1 MNKLL
6 QTIMK
11 KLHRRPKTPP
21 VNPPTPNIPK
31 RQIGSYKDDVQELQA
46 SFQGC
51 DDVKIRELTPG
62 KITDCP
68 VAVAYIESLIK
79 IDWME
84 FAYSQIQALTDKP
97 EHLRPNET
105 SGSMEI
111 VMLKT
116 IKEAVSYV
124 LDGWTVFIVEK
135 TNKAYAV
142 NTYFPPMR
150 NVERSETETVILGPQ
165 EAYTESIQINL
176 SLLRKRLK
184 STDLKITFT
193 RVGRY
198 NKKFVAIA
206 WLESIA
212 PKEFVES
219 VQARI
224 EAIDIDNLTDAGDFA
239 QLIDDNPYSPFPQYH
254 MTERPERIVSHLCD
268 GKVAIFND
276 GSPFVLS
283 GPASFIEFFQS
294 SEDYDNRWLSASV
307 IRTLRLI
314 GVLISISLSAL
325 YVAVVT
331 FHYQL
336 IPTNMLVPLTE
347 SRSRVPFPPLYETL
361 LMETT
366 IELLREAG
374 ARLPTKVGQTIGI
387 VGGIVIGQAAVTAGL
402 TSNIL
407 IISVALSTVASFI
420 TPSYIMSSAL
430 RAIRFPLILL
440 AGMWGLYGMFIGYLL
455 MVIHFLRLSSLGSP
469 YLVPFAPLR
478 LIDWK
483 DTFLRAP
490 IPFMKYRP
498 THNAPKNSQ
507 RMPFQNETTA
517 PAVSPS
523 ATPDE
528 INENASDGSDS
539 K

>member
-1 MNKLL
+1 MNKLF
-6 QTIMK
+6 QTVLK
-11 KLHRRPKTPP
+11 KLHRRPKVHEP
-21 VNPPTPNIPK
+21 VPPTPK
-31 RQIGSYKDDVQELQA
+31 VTKKQIGSYKEDVKALKA

-51 DDVKIRELTPG
+51 DDVKLRELTAG

-68 VAVAYIESLIK
+68 VTVAYIESLIK

-84 FAYSQIQALTDKP
+84 FAYSQIQSITDHPKN
-97 EHLRPNET
+97 LRPNET
-105 SGSMEI
+105 SGAMD
-111 VMLKT
+111 VVTVDT
-116 IKEAVSYV
+116 IKKAVDFV
-124 LDGWTVFIVEK
+124 LDGWCVFFVEK

-142 NTYFPPMR
+142 NTYFPPAR
-150 NVERSETETVILGPQ
+150 NIERSETESVILGPQ
-165 EAYTESIQINL
+165 EAFTESIQINL
-176 SLLRKRLK
+176 SMLRKRVK
-184 STDLKITFT
+184 STDLKIAFT
-193 RVGRY
+193 RVGRL
-198 NKKFVAIA
+198 NNKFVAIA
-206 WLESIA
+206 HLESIA
-212 PKEFVES
+212 PKEYVQS
-219 VQARI
+219 VKDRI
-224 EAIDIDNLTDAGDFA
+224 EGIDVDNLTDAGDFV
-239 QLIDDNPYSPFPQYH
+239 QLIDDNPYSPFPQFH
-254 MTERPERIVSHLCD
+254 MTERPERVVAHLCD

-276 GSPFVLS
+276 GSPFALT

-336 IPTNMLVPLTE
+336 IPTNMLVPLTQ
-347 SRSRVPFPPLYETL
+347 SRARVPFPPLYETL

-420 TPSYIMSSAL
+420 TPSYVMSSAL

-440 AGMWGLYGMFIGYLL
+440 AGWWGLYGMFVGYS
-455 MVIHFLRLSSLGSP
+455 MMAIHFLRLSSLGSP
-469 YLVPFAPLR
+469 YFTPFAPLR

-490 IPFMKYRP
+490 LPFMKYRP
-498 THNAPKNSQ
+498 TNTAPKNSQ
-507 RMPFQNETTA
+507 RMQYRDESTQTAISPTIPPPQADDETTGGDQ
-517 PAVSPS
+517 S
-523 ATPDE
+523 
-528 INENASDGSDS
+528 
-539 K
+539 